1 MFVFSPS
8 SSPCLLSFLFFL
20 LLFFVFFVFLF
31 FCFFVFLFLFCYF
44 FFLVGGTDLTHS
56 YTCVFFE
63 PLYPIVASYKDM
75 SLEHR
80 GMIED
85 IFYHKIFNEADEM
98 REWRLVGFLSNE
110 EQRSSQQQGRA
121 KLRRNHARNPTQPSL
136 EENLFLSLSMEDH
149 SGASSTCFAFCCAGA
164 QPFHQQQAMQR
175 AQMRHGGGG
184 AVAKLQQHTQLHGR
198 AALPERKRRHSIG
211 NVGLHAQASSA
222 AVAAAAASA
231 SAAGV
236 SGRARAASS
245 SESTCSIH
253 GTCPLPAPNA
263 ADDTS
268 HSCSCASASPD
279 SSSSFG
285 GGCSSS
291 STAPRP
297 RAVQL
302 PPGVLSVRPVRAASI
317 CMGTLAAFTASQLAL
332 SPSAAASFMS
342 SYAQSP
348 RRRINS
354 ADHQT
359 ETDRF
364 NFLAQS
370 PKAAAASAA
379 AAAPAAAAAA
389 LAPDARA
396 FEFSPAASSSPAS
409 RAR

>member
-1 MFVFSPS
+1 
-8 SSPCLLSFLFFL
+8 
-20 LLFFVFFVFLF
+20 
-31 FCFFVFLFLFCYF
+31 
-44 FFLVGGTDLTHS
+44 
-56 YTCVFFE
+56 
-63 PLYPIVASYKDM
+63 
-75 SLEHR
+75 
-80 GMIED
+80 
-85 IFYHKIFNEADEM
+85 M

-222 AVAAAAASA
+222 AAAAAASA
-231 SAAGV
+231 SAAEI
-236 SGRARAASS
+236 SGRARVASS

-263 ADDTS
+263 PDDTS
-268 HSCSCASASPD
+268 RSCSCASASPD
-279 SSSSFG
+279 SSGSLAG
-285 GGCSSS
+285 GSSS

-317 CMGTLAAFTASQLAL
+317 CLGTLAAFTASQLAL

-354 ADHQT
+354 ADQT

-364 NFLAQS
+364 NFIAQS
-370 PKAAAASAA
+370 PKAAVAA
-379 AAAPAAAAAA
+379 AAAAAA
-389 LAPDARA
+389 LTPDARA
-396 FEFSPAASSSPAS
+396 FDFSPAASPVS